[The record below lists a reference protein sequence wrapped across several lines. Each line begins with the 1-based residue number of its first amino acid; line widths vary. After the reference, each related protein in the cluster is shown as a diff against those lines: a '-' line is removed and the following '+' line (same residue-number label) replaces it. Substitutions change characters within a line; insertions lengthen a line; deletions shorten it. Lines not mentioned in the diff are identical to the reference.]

1 MNDFGRMRSLIETT
15 SRRMLRMPMGFLW
28 AAVLS
33 GFWVVAI
40 PTGDAAQF
48 SGQARAIDGDD
59 IMLCDGSS
67 CTDMRL
73 CGIDAPERGCPC
85 YDEATK
91 ALQALVQGK
100 QVKCIQVGGGT
111 PCDGKSPSTNRNRV
125 IAQCFVDGTDIG
137 SVLVER
143 GLACDWETFSGG
155 YYSRNGKGHTCP
167 PQHRTTCQAAPAP
180 ACRLPACAIKGSR
193 SGIYHMPGCG
203 GYAMTTSVK
212 QWFCSEDEAVAAG
225 YRKANNCPSTGEG
238 R

>member
-1 MNDFGRMRSLIETT
+1 MKALVLTA
-15 SRRMLRMPMGFLW
+15 L
-28 AAVLS
+28 AVLL
-33 GFWVVAI
+33 
-40 PTGDAAQF
+40 TTTAAEPRDF
-48 SGQARAIDGDD
+48 SGQARALDGDD
-59 IMLCDGSS
+59 ILLCDGNT

-111 PCDGKSPSTNRNRV
+111 PCDGKSPPTNRNRV

-137 SVLVER
+137 GILVER
-143 GLACDWETFSGG
+143 GLACDWERFSGG
-155 YYSRNGKGHTCP
+155 YYSRNGKGHACP
-167 PQHRTTCQAAPAP
+167 QNHRTSCQAAPAP
-180 ACRLPACAIKGSR
+180 ACHLPACEIKGSY

-203 GYAMTTSVK
+203 SYAMTTNVK
-212 QWFCSEDEAVAAG
+212 QWFCSEEEALAAG
-225 YRKANNCPSTGEG
+225 YRKANNCP

>member
-1 MNDFGRMRSLIETT
+1 MKALVLTA
-15 SRRMLRMPMGFLW
+15 L
-28 AAVLS
+28 AVLL
-33 GFWVVAI
+33 
-40 PTGDAAQF
+40 TTTAAEPRDF
-48 SGQARAIDGDD
+48 SGQARALDGDD
-59 IMLCDGSS
+59 ILLCDGNT

-137 SVLVER
+137 GVLVER

-203 GYAMTTSVK
+203 SYAMTTSVK